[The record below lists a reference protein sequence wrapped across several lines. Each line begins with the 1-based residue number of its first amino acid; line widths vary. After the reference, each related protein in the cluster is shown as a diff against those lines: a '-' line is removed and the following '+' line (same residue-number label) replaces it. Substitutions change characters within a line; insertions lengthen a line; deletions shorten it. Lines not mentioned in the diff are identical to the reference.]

1 MKNVVIIYWSGTGNT
16 EAMAEG
22 VMEGAKK
29 ITGVDVRLITVFDAK
44 LEDVINADAVAF
56 GCPSMGSE
64 QLEEGD
70 MEPFIESIAGSVSGK
85 NIILFGS
92 YGWGSGEWMTEWQE
106 RMEGYGA
113 KVLVDGLIIN
123 NDPDKEGIEKCRE
136 IGELLAKG

>member
-22 VMEGAKK
+22 VVEGAKK
-29 ITGVDVRLITVFDAK
+29 ITDVEVRIINVFDAK
-44 LEDVINADAVAF
+44 AEDVINADAVGF

-70 MEPFIESIAGSVSGK
+70 MEPFIDSISGNVNGK

-92 YGWGSGEWMTEWQE
+92 YGWGSGEWMTDWQE

-123 NDPDKEGIEKCRE
+123 NDADKEGIEKCNE
-136 IGELLAKG
+136 IGEILAKG